1 MSKSSSRALPPVIAT
16 LTAEANFL
24 LYSANLSAF
33 FVFAVTFACLLPP
46 YFYSDYSLE
55 LSSQPED
62 SSSPESSS
70 DSES

>member
-1 MSKSSSRALPPVIAT
+1 MSKSSSLVLPPIIAT

-33 FVFAVTFACLLPP
+33 LVFAVTLACLLAT
-46 YFYSDYSLE
+46 FCYSDYSLE
-55 LSSQPED
+55 LSSQSED